1 MKTKF
6 FMGAVLIVVVVII
19 GCYFIHTNY
28 GEREKEYNYNTPKEA
43 ITAYL
48 VSEDRYGDDININN
62 MIMANQNCGDDTYYL
77 LKSKYMYNEENSNF
91 SKEINYVFVVV
102 VKQHKGK
109 YICYGI
115 TNDFSLDTP
124 QSINDIDYTPYIQF
138 IIPTDKDN
146 LFFVAGKIFDTRYSP
161 VYKGKSIDLDN
172 DNLFYLVVSDSK
184 PDIKF
189 VKK

>member
-1 MKTKF
+1 MKTKS

-28 GEREKEYNYNTPKEA
+28 GEREKEYNCNTPKEA

-48 VSEDRYGDDININN
+48 VSEDRYGDDIDN

-91 SKEINYVFVVV
+91 SKEINYVFVVI

-109 YICYGI
+109 YICYRI
-115 TNDFSLDTP
+115 TNDFSLDSP

-161 VYKGKSIDLDN
+161 VYKGKPISLDN

-189 VKK
+189 VKE